1 MSRGKAFAVI
11 CFVVAG
17 MVFFL
22 SQNKK
27 LLSVDSAANSEA
39 SDESSTGSS
48 NEGVPIN
55 PAQHESEKVAAASFE
70 PRTGAM
76 QPRRIRQ
83 PQQIRQSGSLK
94 KLKKELQPSLL
105 FAESHWKL
113 WQGIRA
119 ISAAEAPVAPA
130 NYLAN
135 VSGYFLVEDNEFAA
149 QENFVG
155 QAEPLIYYNQRTQQA
170 GVVTG
175 TLKITLRNSGNIE
188 SVNSRYSLKLEG
200 AFPHLNLYMVR
211 SSHEPVDL
219 QFLQK
224 QLQADADIAQVEVE
238 ILSRQYEKN

>member
-105 FAESHWKL
+105 FSERKFADTIL
-113 WQGIRA
+113 
-119 ISAAEAPVAPA
+119 APVATPRPPTPLSLTAAIKPA
-130 NYLAN
+130 TA
-135 VSGYFLVEDNEFAA
+135 V
-149 QENFVG
+149 
-155 QAEPLIYYNQRTQQA
+155 P
-170 GVVTG
+170 
-175 TLKITLRNSGNIE
+175 
-188 SVNSRYSLKLEG
+188 
-200 AFPHLNLYMVR
+200 
-211 SSHEPVDL
+211 
-219 QFLQK
+219 
-224 QLQADADIAQVEVE
+224 
-238 ILSRQYEKN
+238 